1 MDFSNLVLFTANYLA
16 NRNMD
21 TLEDSVL
28 KAVDIVAE
36 QSQDKVTKQLV
47 DLFKSAVLKKYKVA
61 YDDELASGNVHK
73 VNLDKTVDFCFAEAC
88 YTYRQMNIAGVSD
101 DLKEHEIRAMKS
113 MLGSVKDI
121 VRSTLENRGIEVL
134 E

>member
-1 MDFSNLVLFTANYLA
+1 
-16 NRNMD
+16 MD

-28 KAVDIVAE
+28 KAVDLVAE
-36 QSQDKVTKQLV
+36 QSQDKVMKQLV

-101 DLKEHEIRAMKS
+101 DLKEHEIRTMKS
-113 MLGSVKDI
+113 MLGSVKKM
-121 VRSTLENRGIEVL
+121 VRKTLENQGVEVM

>member
-1 MDFSNLVLFTANYLA
+1 
-16 NRNMD
+16 MD

-28 KAVDIVAE
+28 KAVDQVAE

-61 YDDELASGNVHK
+61 YDGELASGMVHK
-73 VNLDKTVDFCFAEAC
+73 SNLDETVDFCFAEAC
-88 YTYRQMNIAGVSD
+88 FAYRQMNITGVSD
-101 DLKEHEIRAMKS
+101 DIKEYEIKAMKS
-113 MLGSVKDI
+113 ILGSVKEM
-121 VRSTLENRGIEVL
+121 VRSTLENHGIEVM

>member
-1 MDFSNLVLFTANYLA
+1 MN
-16 NRNMD
+16 

-28 KAVDIVAE
+28 KAVDLVAE

-47 DLFKSAVLKKYKVA
+47 ELFKSAVLKKYKVA

>member
-1 MDFSNLVLFTANYLA
+1 MN
-16 NRNMD
+16 

-47 DLFKSAVLKKYKVA
+47 DLFKSAVLKKYKAA
-61 YDDELASGNVHK
+61 YDDELVRGKVHK
-73 VNLDKTVDFCFAEAC
+73 VNMDKTVDFCFAEAC
-88 YTYRQMNIAGVSD
+88 FTYRQTNIDGASD
-101 DLKEHEIRAMKS
+101 EVKEHEIKTMKS
-113 MLGSVKDI
+113 ILGSVKEM
-121 VRSTLENRGIEVL
+121 VHSTLENHGIEVM